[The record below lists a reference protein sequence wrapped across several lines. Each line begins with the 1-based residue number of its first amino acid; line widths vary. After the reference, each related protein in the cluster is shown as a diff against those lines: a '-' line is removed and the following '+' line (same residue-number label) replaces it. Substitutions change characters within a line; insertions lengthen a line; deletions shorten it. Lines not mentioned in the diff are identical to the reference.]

1 MDGLGDRG
9 FLCEACDDYAVALSI
24 SLDDPILSIESESV
38 VRSLPKEDG
47 NKISTCFKK

>member
-1 MDGLGDRG
+1 MDELGDRR

-24 SLDDPILSIESESV
+24 SLDDPILSIDSEGV
-38 VRSLPKEDG
+38 VRSLPKDG